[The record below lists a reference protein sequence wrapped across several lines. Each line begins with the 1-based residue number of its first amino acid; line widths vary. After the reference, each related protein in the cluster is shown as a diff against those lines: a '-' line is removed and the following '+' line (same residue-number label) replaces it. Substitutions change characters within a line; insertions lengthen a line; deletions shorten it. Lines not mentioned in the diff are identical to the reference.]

1 MTSEVLRRG
10 RTTSLKAWQVRIFA
24 ITWLAYAG
32 FYLTRKSLSV
42 AKIELKKP
50 EVWGLSTETL
60 AAVDG
65 GYLIAYAAGQFLW
78 GVLGDRVGTRRVVLA
93 GMAGSVAVAVA
104 MGSAA
109 TAAWLGVL
117 FALQGVFQ
125 SSGWAPLTK
134 NMGEFFPRRVRG
146 RVMGLWCT
154 NFALGGMI
162 AGVVAGG
169 ARWLADGLLRAGGH
183 PRGHLRGVC
192 DSAGRQAG
200 GRGAPVA
207 GAGSGRSRL
216 GDRRG

>member
-10 RTTSLKAWQVRIFA
+10 RTTSLKAWQLRIFA

-65 GYLIAYAAGQFLW
+65 GYLIADAAGQFLW

-117 FALQGVFQ
+117 FAHVPRLLIRVNAAREVSSAVLKQGEIR
-125 SSGWAPLTK
+125 GDRHP
-134 NMGEFFPRRVRG
+134 PRRIG
-146 RVMGLWCT
+146 IL
-154 NFALGGMI
+154 I
-162 AGVVAGG
+162 
-169 ARWLADGLLRAGGH
+169 
-183 PRGHLRGVC
+183 
-192 DSAGRQAG
+192 
-200 GRGAPVA
+200 
-207 GAGSGRSRL
+207 
-216 GDRRG
+216 